1 MRTQE
6 EKKRLYARKI
16 KALSTI
22 YDTSVNTMA
31 TVTGLSRSTFY
42 SRLDGSTPW
51 KLQELDALCD
61 FWGVDLGKFIGGE
74 VL

>member
-1 MRTQE
+1 
-6 EKKRLYARKI
+6 
-16 KALSTI
+16 
-22 YDTSVNTMA
+22 MA